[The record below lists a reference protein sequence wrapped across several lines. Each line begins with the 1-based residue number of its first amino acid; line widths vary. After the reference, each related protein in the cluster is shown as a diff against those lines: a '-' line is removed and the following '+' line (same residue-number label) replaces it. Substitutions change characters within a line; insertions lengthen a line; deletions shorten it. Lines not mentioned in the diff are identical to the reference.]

1 MDLCQF
7 CHLAD
12 GKIVIFYAKIEIME
26 PAAALRTGY
35 INTLFAIFQ
44 CSILFPSLD
53 RHADQL
59 NVLSTGCFCFR
70 KGISLTFGAK
80 EKGL

>member
-44 CSILFPSLD
+44 CSVLFPSLD
-53 RHADQL
+53 
-59 NVLSTGCFCFR
+59 
-70 KGISLTFGAK
+70 
-80 EKGL
+80 